1 MLYQG
6 SKWGLGLILAIAL
19 AWWFLQPLSR
29 PAFEVTAP
37 ETQPEVIP
45 EKTTGAHWPAFRGPK
60 GNGVSESVR
69 TPTQWSATKGMLWS
83 TPLAGPGSSSPI
95 VYGEKVFVTCYS
107 GYGDGSE
114 GKVENLQRH
123 LICLDRRSGKIL
135 WNATVKSLAQEDPYR
150 GFITE
155 HGYASSTPVT
165 DGNTVFAFFGKS
177 GVHAFDMA
185 GKPLW
190 KTSVGISSG
199 NRRWGSAASP
209 ILFGDV
215 VIINASE
222 ESRSI
227 QALDKKTGKM
237 VWKAEGGALELS
249 YGTPV
254 LHEIPG
260 KKPELVLSV
269 PGELWGINPVTGGLK
284 WFANTALTGNV
295 SPSVCLVD
303 GLAISFGGYPNT
315 STVAV
320 KTGGSGDV
328 TKTNIVWTGTKSSY
342 IPSGV
347 IKGRSL
353 YWVNDRGLA
362 TCVEAATGKIHFQ
375 ERIGL
380 GNGKSAYPV
389 YGSTVLAGENLYTV
403 TRRNGVLVW
412 KATETFSKVGF
423 NIIEGD
429 ETDFNPN
436 LAISD
441 NNLFIRS
448 NKAIYCIETQ

>member
-6 SKWGLGLILAIAL
+6 SKWGLGLILAIAF
-19 AWWFLQPLSR
+19 AWWFLQPLGR
-29 PAFEVTAP
+29 PAFEVAAP

-45 EKTTGAHWPAFRGPK
+45 EKTTGDHWPAFRGPK
-60 GNGVSESVR
+60 GNGVSESKQP
-69 TPTQWSATKGMLWS
+69 PTHWSAKQGLLWATS
-83 TPLAGPGSSSPI
+83 LPGPGSSSPI

-114 GKVENLQRH
+114 GKVDNLQRH
-123 LICLDRRSGKIL
+123 LICFDRRSGNIL
-135 WNATVKSLAQEDPYR
+135 WNITVKSLFEEDPYR

-165 DGNTVFAFFGKS
+165 DGNSVFAFFGKS

-190 KTSVGISSG
+190 KTSVGTRSG

-209 ILFGDV
+209 ILFGEV

-227 QALDKKTGKM
+227 QALDKKTGKL
-237 VWKAEGGALELS
+237 VWKAEGDVLELS

-254 LHEIPG
+254 IQEIPG

-269 PGELWGINPVTGGLK
+269 PGEIWGVNPLTGGLK
-284 WFANTALTGNV
+284 WFAKTKLPGNV
-295 SPSVCLVD
+295 SPSLCLAE
-303 GLAISFGGYPNT
+303 GLAISFGGYP
-315 STVAV
+315 SSAVAV

-328 TKTNIVWTGTKSSY
+328 TSTNIVWTGSKSSY

-347 IKGRSL
+347 VKGKHL

-362 TCVEAATGKIHFQ
+362 TCAEAATGNILFQ

-380 GNGKSAYPV
+380 GSGEGAFPV

-412 KATETFSKVGF
+412 KASETYTKVSF
-423 NIIEGD
+423 NTIEGD
-429 ETDFNPN
+429 ETDFNPS
-436 LAISD
+436 LAISE

-448 NKAIYCIETQ
+448 NKAIYCIGGK